1 LTHTNDFRSDAM
13 QSRYAR
19 QTVLKEIGEAG
30 QKKLAAATVVII
42 GLGALGTNS
51 ANFLARAGA
60 GTLRLVDRDVVDWS
74 NLQRQ
79 SLFEEEDAARSL
91 PKAEAASR
99 HLKRINAALCYEPI
113 IEDVNSGN
121 IERIVA
127 GASVVV
133 DGLDNF
139 YARALVNQACVK
151 HKIPW
156 IYGACLGTYG
166 IAATIIPGVSACLHC
181 LLPDAGEATTPPLS
195 CETVGVLG
203 PAAGVIAALQSAEA
217 LKIMVGNSA
226 ATSPY
231 LIHAGLWDNDFS
243 ELPAVRVSGCE
254 VCGQHKYGLL
264 ESGSRMAAASLCGR
278 DAVQV
283 MPPAAFTMD
292 FDLLRETLGR
302 IFKLEEN
309 AYLLKFHVNGM
320 EVMVFHDG
328 RAMIFGT
335 SDPQAALAL
344 YGKYIGG

>member
-1 LTHTNDFRSDAM
+1 MTPTNVYKGDAM
-13 QSRYAR
+13 QTRYAR

-30 QKKLAAATVVII
+30 QKRLAAATAVVI

-51 ANFLARAGA
+51 ANLLARAGV
-60 GTLRLVDRDVVDWS
+60 GTLRLADRDVVDWS

-91 PKAEAASR
+91 PKAEAAAG
-99 HLKRINAALCYEPI
+99 HLKRINAALRYEPI
-113 IEDVNSGN
+113 IEDVNSAN

-127 GASVVV
+127 GATVVI

-151 HKIPW
+151 HGIPW

-166 IAATIIPGVSACLHC
+166 SAATIFPGVSACLNC
-181 LLPDAGEATTPPLS
+181 LLPDVGQATTPPLS

-203 PAAGVIAALQSAEA
+203 PVAAMIAAWQSAEA
-217 LKIMVGNSA
+217 LKIMLGKTEA
-226 ATSPY
+226 ASPY
-231 LIHAGLWDNDFS
+231 LIHIGLWENDFTT
-243 ELPAVRVSGCE
+243 LPATRVNDCA
-254 VCGQHKYGLL
+254 VCGQHKFDLL
-264 ESGSRMAAASLCGR
+264 EHGGRMATASLCGR

-283 MPPAAFTMD
+283 MPPPSFTMD

-309 AYLLKFHVNGM
+309 KYLLKFHVNGM
-320 EVMVFHDG
+320 QVIVFHDG

-335 SDPQAALAL
+335 SDSDVALTL